1 MLGGCTNPLQ
11 EPVNTSEAG
20 YQSKASKGLV
30 RIRLGET
37 EEGNAR
43 TILPATDP
51 VLYVLTL
58 TSKDKVIVEDQPGSA
73 GTFSRE
79 LDPGSWHI
87 KVEGF
92 LPSGEEGD
100 DIPVANGEADFEV
113 EAGAALD
120 VQVMLSPT
128 IEEEGIGNLTYD
140 ITYPAGLSAA
150 ILRIFP
156 IPVTEHNPIRTI
168 DLLFTG
174 AKDETG
180 IALAAGYYRVAV
192 YLNRDK
198 EEGTGQAAVDT
209 DVLHIYG
216 GLSTK
221 AAFSFGEEGFLDV
234 SKTFTSIEALSAY
247 LTAAEPNTVDTPYVV
262 ALKVDLAE
270 DAGVK
275 VGNDPLRGLFD
286 GLHGKYVT
294 LDMKGCTNG
303 NEGFS
308 DWGTGRPDLDKIVS
322 LVLPGDLTE
331 IGSYA
336 FYQFSSLGSVD
347 LSTTELTEIPPY
359 LFADCSSLN
368 SVNLPTTLASI
379 GNTAFGSMY
388 PNRGASLS
396 SIDLSKTQLTSIGE
410 SAFANCASLKELK
423 LPATEEVRISSIGES
438 AFNGCKAL
446 TEIDLSGTEV
456 TNLANSVFE
465 NCTSLTSVILPSQ
478 LVSIGNSVFA
488 STAIATIDIPQT
500 VTTIGTEAFSNCIA
514 LESVDLSHLTQTDL
528 KGVFYGCSSLTSVS
542 LPETLNQLS
551 LGGPSS
557 DLGVFGNCTSLTAIT
572 LNKNT
577 DIPGGTFTNC
587 PNLIITLTGE
597 TGSLIVSPDGK
608 TLMKQEGTT
617 TSLLAYPTDGTIV
630 IPDQIT
636 DLPANIFYG
645 AKITSIKIPASVK
658 TIGDVAFEDSSITS
672 IDFSEATGLERIGQ
686 RAFAQTSLP
695 AIDLSKATSLT
706 EIGNNAFYQ
715 CMSLKSVTLPG
726 TLPYTGFGNTVFGA
740 SPYIAEFKVTQIPD
754 KTNHLSSPD
763 GKMVISNNIT
773 LILYPPDAAGRVTVP
788 VGITGIARYAFSGC
802 KAITEINFTSISD
815 LTSIEVNAFQ
825 SCVFT
830 SMDLSGATNLSEI
843 PNYVFADNPSL
854 TSIKLPPSLQTLGT
868 NVFRNCTALT
878 SIDLP
883 ATLTSIGNNT
893 FNGCS
898 SLALCIVRRWNPT
911 GSSAAQITTL
921 GGTNVFTGT
930 PGNLVILVPA
940 DAITTYSGYIR
951 WQTHSSKITSLQ

>member
-11 EPVNTSEAG
+11 EPVDTGEAG
-20 YQSKASKGLV
+20 YQSRASKGLV
-30 RIRLGET
+30 RIRLGEA

-58 TSKDKVIVEDQPGSA
+58 TSKDKVIVEDQSGSA

-120 VQVMLSPT
+120 VRVVLNPT

-140 ITYPAGLSAA
+140 ITYPEELSAA

-156 IPVTEHNPIRTI
+156 IPVTENNPIRTI

-174 AKDETG
+174 PKDETG

-198 EEGTGQAAVDT
+198 EGTGQAAVDT
-209 DVLHIYG
+209 DVVHIYG
-216 GLSTK
+216 GLSTT
-221 AAFSFGEEGFLDV
+221 ATFSFGEEGFLDV
-234 SKTFTSIEALSAY
+234 SKTFTSIAALSAY
-247 LTAAEPNTVDTPYVV
+247 LATAEPNTVDTPYVV
-262 ALKVDLAE
+262 ALTVDLE
-270 DAGVK
+270 TDQGVK

-303 NEGFS
+303 NTGFS
-308 DWGTGRPDLDKIVS
+308 SWLTGRPDLDKIVS
-322 LVLPGDLTE
+322 LVLPADLTE
-331 IGSYA
+331 IGRNA

-368 SVNLPTTLASI
+368 SVNLPTTLTSI
-379 GNTAFGSMY
+379 GDTAFGSMY
-388 PNRGASLS
+388 PNRGAALS
-396 SIDLSKTQLTSIGE
+396 SIDLSKTQVTSIGE
-410 SAFANCASLKELK
+410 NAFANCASLKELK
-423 LPATEEVRISSIGES
+423 LPATEEVKISSIGQG

-456 TNLANSVFE
+456 TELGNTVFQ
-465 NCTSLTSVILPSQ
+465 NCTSLTSITLPPGLTS
-478 LVSIGNSVFA
+478 LGNSVFA
-488 STAIATIDIPQT
+488 GNEALKTIALPSTL
-500 VTTIGTEAFSNCIA
+500 TTIGSSVFQNCTA
-514 LESVDLSHLTQTDL
+514 LEAVDLSHITQTEL
-528 KGVFYGCSSLTSVS
+528 TGVFYGCSSLTSVS

-572 LNKNT
+572 LDKNT
-577 DIPGGTFTNC
+577 NIAGGTFTNC

-597 TGSLIVSPDGK
+597 TGLLTVSSDGK
-608 TLMKQEGTT
+608 TLMKKDGSTI
-617 TSLLAYPTDGTIV
+617 SLLAYPTDGTIE

-658 TIGDVAFEDSSITS
+658 TIGTVAFEDSSITS
-672 IDFSEATGLERIGQ
+672 IDFSDATGLESIGP
-686 RAFAQTSLP
+686 RAFAQTSLT
-695 AIDLSKATSLT
+695 AIDLSKATSLA

-726 TLPYTGFGNTVFGA
+726 TLPYTGIGNTVFGA
-740 SPYIAEFKVTQIPD
+740 SPYIAEFNVTQIPD
-754 KTNHLSSPD
+754 KTNYLSSPD
-763 GKMVISNNIT
+763 GKMVISNNTT
-773 LILYPPDAAGRVTVP
+773 LILYPPDAAGKVTVP
-788 VGITGIARYAFSGC
+788 SGITTIARYAFSGC
-802 KAITEINFTSISD
+802 KAITEIAFTSIND

-825 SCVFT
+825 SCAFT
-830 SMDLSGATNLSEI
+830 SMDLSGATSLITIS
-843 PNYVFADNPSL
+843 NYAFADNPSL
-854 TSIKLPPSLQTLGT
+854 TSMKLPPSLQTLGT
-868 NVFRNCTALT
+868 YVFRGCTALT

-883 ATLTSIGNNT
+883 VTLTSIGNNT

-898 SLALCIVRRWNPT
+898 SLALCIVRRWIPT
-911 GSSAAQITTL
+911 ESSAAQITTL
-921 GGTNVFTGT
+921 GGTNVFANT
-930 PGNLVILVPA
+930 PGNLVILVPP
-940 DAITTYSGYIR
+940 DALTTYRGYTR
-951 WQTHSSKITSLQ
+951 WQTHSSKIISLQ